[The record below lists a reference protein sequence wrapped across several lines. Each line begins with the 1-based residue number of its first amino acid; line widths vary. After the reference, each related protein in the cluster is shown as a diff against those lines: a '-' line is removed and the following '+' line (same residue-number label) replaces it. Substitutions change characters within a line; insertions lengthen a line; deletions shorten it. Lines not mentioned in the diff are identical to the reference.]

1 MPHYAVINQSKTRGL
16 SCSFEAIRI
25 HLFEDSDFTSKT
37 QAEMNFFLEVDRK
50 IVFIGKL
57 RTRLKYLLD
66 VRELFITKE
75 YHDLIEC
82 HFEGT
87 SIMLKKNNY
96 DIDILWFLSLLNFL
110 EDDSDPVEFICTQ
123 HDEPIWI
130 KKIVRPDLFV
140 S

>member
-1 MPHYAVINQSKTRGL
+1 MPHYAVINQSRTKGL
-16 SCSFEAIRI
+16 SCAFEPNWI
-25 HLFEDSDFTSKT
+25 HLFEDFEFTSKI
-37 QAEMNFFLEVDRK
+37 QNEMNFFLEVDRK
-50 IVFIGKL
+50 IAFIARLKA
-57 RTRLKYLLD
+57 RLKYLFD

-75 YHDLIEC
+75 YHDLIER

-96 DIDILWFLSLLNFL
+96 DIDILWFLNLLNFL

-123 HDEPIWI
+123 HDEPIWV
-130 KKIVRPDLFV
+130 KKIIHPYLFV